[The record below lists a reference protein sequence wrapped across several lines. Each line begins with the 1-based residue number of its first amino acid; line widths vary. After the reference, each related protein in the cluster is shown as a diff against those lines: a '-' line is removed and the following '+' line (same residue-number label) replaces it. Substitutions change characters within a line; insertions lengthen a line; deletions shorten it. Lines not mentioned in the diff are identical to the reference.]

1 MTKKKLENDCGG
13 LKFKVPDDIR
23 KLAKSRGELNGNS
36 KSTKKT
42 TKKTVKRGK

>member
-1 MTKKKLENDCGG
+1 MAKKKIENDCGG

-42 TKKTVKRGK
+42 VKKPKK

>member
-1 MTKKKLENDCGG
+1 MAKKKLENDCGG

-36 KSTKKT
+36 KPK
-42 TKKTVKRGK
+42 TKKTVKKPKK